1 MTINEE
7 EDFSAQ
13 KGLKGKK
20 ISWQRLRRNDSLD
33 IESRSVGGH
42 HAYAHASKGCDDWSV
57 IIQLA
62 FQSIGI
68 VYGDIGTSPL
78 YVYSSTF
85 TNGIKHNDDILGV
98 LSLIFYTITLIPLIK
113 YVFIVL
119 QANDNGDGGTFAL
132 YSLICRYAKV
142 GLTPS
147 EQAEDRDVSN
157 FQLELPSNKLK
168 MASKLKSKL
177 ENSKSTKYFLLFAT
191 MLGTSMVI
199 GDGVLTPCISVL
211 SAVGGIKDA
220 TSNMNQDMIVWISVG
235 ILICLFMVQ
244 RFGTDKVGYSFAPII
259 CLWFALISGIGL
271 YNFVKFD
278 PSVVKAIN
286 PKYIVD
292 YFRRNNKDAW
302 ISLGG
307 IVLAITASFLRKH
320 NDVVSDT
327 FYKSI
332 PKPLYWP
339 MFVVAVCAAIIAS
352 QAMIS
357 GTFSIIQ
364 QSLSLGCFPRV
375 KIVHTSTKYVGQ
387 VFVPEANYLLMLA
400 CVAVTISFRTTTK
413 IGNAYGIA
421 VVFVMTL
428 TSSFLVLIMVMIW
441 KTNIFLVITYIVV
454 IGSVEFLYLSSV
466 LYKFN
471 QGGYLPLAFAG
482 LLMAVMFV
490 WNDVYRRKYYYEL
503 DHKLSPEKVKEIT
516 NETNFHRLPGL
527 AMFYSELVQGIP
539 PIFKHYAENVPALH
553 SVLVFVSIKSLPISK
568 VPHEERFL
576 FRRIEPKNLFVFR
589 CVARYGYTDVRNEHE
604 PFETMLVDKLKE
616 FVENEFWLFHIKTNS
631 NKDHD
636 SERLEGLDIVGDD
649 DDEGD
654 QHEKLDRE
662 IEAIDKAWRAGV
674 VHLMGENEVVACKGS
689 GIDMIVWISVGIL
702 ICLFM
707 VQRFGTDKV
716 GYSFAPIICLW
727 FALISGIGL
736 YNFVKFDPS
745 VVKAINPKYIVDY
758 FRRNNK
764 DAWISLGGIV
774 LAITASFLRKH
785 NDVVSDTFYKS
796 IPKPLYWPMFVV
808 AVCAAIIASQA
819 MISGTFSIIQQSLS
833 LGCFPRVKIV
843 HTSTKYVGQVFVP
856 EANYLL
862 MLACVAVTISFRTT
876 TKIGNAYGIAV
887 VFVMTLTSSFLVLIM
902 VMIWKTNI
910 FLVITYIVVIGSVE
924 FLYLSSVLYKFNQ
937 GGYLPLAFAGLLM
950 AVMFVWNDVYRR
962 KYYYELDHKLSP
974 EKVKEIT
981 NETNFHRLPG
991 LAMFYSEL
999 VQGIPPIFKHYAE
1012 NVPALHSVLVFVS
1025 IKSLPISKV
1034 PHEERFL
1041 FRRIEPK
1048 NLFVFRCVARYGYTD
1063 VRNEHEPFET
1073 MLVDKLKEF
1082 VENEFWL
1089 FHIKTNSNKDHDS
1102 ERLEGLEIV
1111 GDDDDEGDQHE
1122 KLDREI
1128 EAIDKAWR
1136 AGVVHLMGENE
1147 VVACKGS
1154 GIGKRVLIDYAY
1166 NFLKKNLR
1174 QTDKLFDVPHKRM
1187 LKVGM
1192 TYEL

>member
-1 MTINEE
+1 MEAEENNSTAIVNEE

-199 GDGVLTPCISVL
+199 GDGVLTPCIS
-211 SAVGGIKDA
+211 
-220 TSNMNQDMIVWISVG
+220 DMIVWMSVG

-259 CLWFALISGIGL
+259 CLWFALISSIGL

-307 IVLAITASFLRKH
+307 IVLAITGTEALFA
-320 NDVVSDT
+320 DVGHFTV
-327 FYKSI
+327 KSI
-332 PKPLYWP
+332 
-339 MFVVAVCAAIIAS
+339 
-352 QAMIS
+352 QIS
-357 GTFSIIQ
+357 MCSITY
-364 QSLSLGCFPRV
+364 P
-375 KIVHTSTKYVGQ
+375 
-387 VFVPEANYLLMLA
+387 A
-400 CVAVTISFRTTTK
+400 
-413 IGNAYGIA
+413 
-421 VVFVMTL
+421 
-428 TSSFLVLIMVMIW
+428 LIM
-441 KTNIFLVITYIVV
+441 
-454 IGSVEFLYLSSV
+454 
-466 LYKFN
+466 
-471 QGGYLPLAFAG
+471 A
-482 LLMAVMFV
+482 
-490 WNDVYRRKYYYEL
+490 
-503 DHKLSPEKVKEIT
+503 
-516 NETNFHRLPGL
+516 
-527 AMFYSELVQGIP
+527 
-539 PIFKHYAENVPALH
+539 
-553 SVLVFVSIKSLPISK
+553 
-568 VPHEERFL
+568 
-576 FRRIEPKNLFVFR
+576 
-589 CVARYGYTDVRNEHE
+589 YT
-604 PFETMLVDKLKE
+604 
-616 FVENEFWLFHIKTNS
+616 
-631 NKDHD
+631 
-636 SERLEGLDIVGDD
+636 G
-649 DDEGD
+649 
-654 QHEKLDRE
+654 Q
-662 IEAIDKAWRAGV
+662 
-674 VHLMGENEVVACKGS
+674 
-689 GIDMIVWISVGIL
+689 
-702 ICLFM
+702 
-707 VQRFGTDKV
+707 
-716 GYSFAPIICLW
+716 
-727 FALISGIGL
+727 
-736 YNFVKFDPS
+736 
-745 VVKAINPKYIVDY
+745 
-758 FRRNNK
+758 
-764 DAWISLGGIV
+764 
-774 LAITASFLRKH
+774 ASFLRKH

>member
-1 MTINEE
+1 MSNQVVDQSTMEVEAEENSTTAIVHE

-13 KGLKGKK
+13 NKGLQGKK
-20 ISWQRLRRNDSLD
+20 VSWQRLRRNDSLD
-33 IESRSVGGH
+33 IEARSVGGH
-42 HAYAHASKGCDDWSV
+42 HAYGHGSKGSGNWSV
-57 IIQLA
+57 IFQLA

-85 TNGIKHNDDILGV
+85 TDGIKHNDDILGV

-157 FQLELPSNKLK
+157 FQLELPSNRLK

-211 SAVGGIKDA
+211 SAVGGIKNA
-220 TSNMNQDMIVWISVG
+220 TSNMSQDMIVWISVG

-271 YNFVKFD
+271 HNFVKFD

-292 YFRRNNKDAW
+292 YIHRNKKDAW

-307 IVLAITASFLRKH
+307 IVLAITGTEALFADVGHFTVRSIQISMCSITYPALVMAYAGQASFLRKH
-320 NDVVSDT
+320 NDIVSDT

-375 KIVHTSTKYVGQ
+375 KIVHTSTKYEGQ

-400 CVAVTISFRTTTK
+400 CVAVTLGFRTTTK

-441 KTNIFLVITYIVV
+441 KTNIFLVITYVVV
-454 IGSVEFLYLSSV
+454 IGSVELLYLSSV
-466 LYKFN
+466 LYKFD

-503 DHKLSPEKVKEIT
+503 DHKLAPEKVKEIT

-568 VPHEERFL
+568 VPQEERFL
-576 FRRIEPKNLFVFR
+576 FRRIDPKNLFVFR

-604 PFETMLVDKLKE
+604 PFEKMLVEKLKE
-616 FVENEFWLFHIKTNS
+616 FIKNEFWLFHIITNS
-631 NKDHD
+631 NTNNNNNREIVTGIDND
-636 SERLEGLDIVGDD
+636 DGRLSSKEEGLTVGDKEED
-649 DDEGD
+649 Y
-654 QHEKLDRE
+654 HEKLDRE
-662 IEAIDKAWRAGV
+662 IEAIDKAWGAGV
-674 VHLMGENEVVACKGS
+674 VHL
-689 GIDMIVWISVGIL
+689 I
-702 ICLFM
+702 
-707 VQRFGTDKV
+707 
-716 GYSFAPIICLW
+716 
-727 FALISGIGL
+727 
-736 YNFVKFDPS
+736 
-745 VVKAINPKYIVDY
+745 
-758 FRRNNK
+758 
-764 DAWISLGGIV
+764 
-774 LAITASFLRKH
+774 
-785 NDVVSDTFYKS
+785 
-796 IPKPLYWPMFVV
+796 
-808 AVCAAIIASQA
+808 
-819 MISGTFSIIQQSLS
+819 
-833 LGCFPRVKIV
+833 
-843 HTSTKYVGQVFVP
+843 
-856 EANYLL
+856 
-862 MLACVAVTISFRTT
+862 
-876 TKIGNAYGIAV
+876 
-887 VFVMTLTSSFLVLIM
+887 
-902 VMIWKTNI
+902 
-910 FLVITYIVVIGSVE
+910 
-924 FLYLSSVLYKFNQ
+924 
-937 GGYLPLAFAGLLM
+937 
-950 AVMFVWNDVYRR
+950 
-962 KYYYELDHKLSP
+962 
-974 EKVKEIT
+974 
-981 NETNFHRLPG
+981 
-991 LAMFYSEL
+991 
-999 VQGIPPIFKHYAE
+999 
-1012 NVPALHSVLVFVS
+1012 
-1025 IKSLPISKV
+1025 
-1034 PHEERFL
+1034 
-1041 FRRIEPK
+1041 
-1048 NLFVFRCVARYGYTD
+1048 
-1063 VRNEHEPFET
+1063 
-1073 MLVDKLKEF
+1073 
-1082 VENEFWL
+1082 
-1089 FHIKTNSNKDHDS
+1089 
-1102 ERLEGLEIV
+1102 
-1111 GDDDDEGDQHE
+1111 
-1122 KLDREI
+1122 
-1128 EAIDKAWR
+1128 
-1136 AGVVHLMGENE
+1136 GENE

-1154 GIGKRVLIDYAY
+1154 GIGKRILINYAY

-1174 QTDKLFDVPHKRM
+1174 QTDKLFDIPHKRM